1 MHLEP
6 VFRRGEKHVLYC
18 AKMLWHLE
26 RGAIN
31 MRYLK
36 NLLAIV
42 FVLAACWC
50 QHAFSEWNAIK
61 TFVISPSTGYTVS
74 VVMISVLLFLS
85 GFCFGGNFSRRSN
98 GYVVVGLFAV
108 CLILQACIPFIGAV
122 SVNESYAILSC
133 WRCTQAYCWEAGP
146 HRIGINLR
154 GYHANRLFV

>member
-1 MHLEP
+1 
-6 VFRRGEKHVLYC
+6 
-18 AKMLWHLE
+18 
-26 RGAIN
+26 

-122 SVNESYAILSC
+122 SVNESYAILSEIVVQ
-133 WRCTQAYCWEAGP
+133 TKLFTYVLAVYAGILLGS
-146 HRIGINLR
+146 RT
-154 GYHANRLFV
+154 A